1 MLRAASLFVLGV
13 LGLRFDGD
21 DASLVDVP
29 EPEQLVDVSGGKL
42 RLTIDLSEEEDDD
55 VVLAKRVQPKRKAK
69 SKSKPTKINSNKKGK
84 KRKQTTSFERV
95 LKVVCISGP

>member
-13 LGLRFDGD
+13 LGLRFEGD

-42 RLTIDLSEEEDDD
+42 RLTIDLSEEE
-55 VVLAKRVQPKRKAK
+55 VVVAKRVQPKRKAK
-69 SKSKPTKINSNKKGK
+69 SKPTKINSNRRGK

-95 LKVVCISGP
+95 LKVVCISGPSVP